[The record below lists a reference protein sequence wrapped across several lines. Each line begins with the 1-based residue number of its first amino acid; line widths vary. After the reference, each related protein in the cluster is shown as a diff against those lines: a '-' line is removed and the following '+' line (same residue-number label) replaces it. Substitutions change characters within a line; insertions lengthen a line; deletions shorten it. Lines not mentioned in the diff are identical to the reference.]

1 MAVLHRHTLIRF
13 CWLQST
19 LGSSELGLQRL
30 GRQPAQDGTD
40 VRLLRSHLRPSN
52 HSRSRRLVCHS
63 RSGRGGGHR
72 SGRNEGEGRHRPDV
86 RADAGVLSDKTRAL
100 LRIRD
105 GMVQLIHWGPAEL
118 EGGVID
124 PSRFGSNR
132 HTMSD
137 LRARGDRFAMF
148 YVRDEDAEG
157 VVMGCGGGD
166 GGRKVRYEAELPA
179 ADIYEFNTDPLGL
192 FEEAEGRYRED
203 WGGVSV
209 FGPNQQAE
217 YIGAAALGLGF
228 KAMIVDWT
236 DSRRVDAFVPVRP
249 TACSIPEA
257 ESEISPRNCLPPGA
271 EPRALC
277 ALRALLAVTCAVESM
292 ALLGAYHF
300 AKQLADVPET
310 DSRHRQED

>member
-1 MAVLHRHTLIRF
+1 M
-13 CWLQST
+13 
-19 LGSSELGLQRL
+19 
-30 GRQPAQDGTD
+30 
-40 VRLLRSHLRPSN
+40 
-52 HSRSRRLVCHS
+52 
-63 RSGRGGGHR
+63 
-72 SGRNEGEGRHRPDV
+72 
-86 RADAGVLSDKTRAL
+86 
-100 LRIRD
+100 
-105 GMVQLIHWGPAEL
+105 
-118 EGGVID
+118 
-124 PSRFGSNR
+124 
-132 HTMSD
+132 
-137 LRARGDRFAMF
+137 
-148 YVRDEDAEG
+148 
-157 VVMGCGGGD
+157 
-166 GGRKVRYEAELPA
+166 
-179 ADIYEFNTDPLGL
+179 
-192 FEEAEGRYRED
+192 
-203 WGGVSV
+203 